1 MTKELGVGKEV
12 LSYCSKC
19 KLTLSHLIVAMKS
32 PKTINKVV
40 CKTCKATHS
49 YKDPNK
55 ASKKKVIP
63 HRKKAEMRNNEKTW
77 EEALKQS
84 SIKMVEYSP
93 KTKFI
98 KGDLINHPTFG
109 KGVIEKLVDKNKIEV
124 LFKENRKTLVHN
136 I

>member
-1 MTKELGVGKEV
+1 MTKEIGVGKEV

-19 KLTLSHLIVAMKS
+19 KLTLNHLIVNMKD
-32 PKTINKVV
+32 PETINKVV

-49 YKDPNK
+49 YKDPKK

-63 HRKKAEMRNNEKTW
+63 HRKKAEMKNNEKTW

-84 SIKMVEYSP
+84 SIKMLDYSP

-109 KGVIEKLVDKNKIEV
+109 KGVIEKLVDNNKIEV